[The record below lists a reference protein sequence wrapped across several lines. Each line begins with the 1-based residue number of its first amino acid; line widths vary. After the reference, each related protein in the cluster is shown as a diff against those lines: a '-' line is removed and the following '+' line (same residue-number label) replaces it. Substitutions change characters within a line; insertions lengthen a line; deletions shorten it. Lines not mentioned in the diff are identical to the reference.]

1 MPNNK
6 KQKYRKVIYHEIAT
20 IISISTNVNI
30 EIIEFDVI
38 TK

>member
-1 MPNNK
+1 MHKYVGRYMPNNK

-30 EIIEFDVI
+30 EE
-38 TK
+38 